1 MFGGWWASGAYE
13 AGGIAFVLAWI
24 FWMVISITFHELA
37 HGWAA
42 IGRGDQTPI
51 QSGHMTF
58 NPIVH
63 MGLQSLAMLALL
75 GIAWGA
81 MPVDPTRMKG
91 RHADAWVSFAGPLM
105 NFFIAASC
113 IVAGG
118 IALATMSR
126 DDIGALKPNVHD
138 ALQGGAMLAPKI
150 AFFLG
155 VGAMLNI
162 ALGLFNLLPLPPL
175 DGSRILASF
184 SPMFRNFVM
193 SDGGRIASMI
203 AFVLAFFFASRVIV
217 PIGMGVTMFGMGTI
231 TLGLKLVGVGP

>member
-105 NFFIAASC
+105 NFLIAAIC
-113 IVAGG
+113 ILAGG
-118 IALATMSR
+118 IALATMSQDEVR
-126 DDIGALKPNVHD
+126 SLKGHLLDALK
-138 ALQGGAMLAPKI
+138 GGSLLAPKI
-150 AFFLG
+150 TIFVG

-184 SPMFRNFVM
+184 SPAFRSFVN

-203 AFVLAFFFASRVIV
+203 AFVLAFFFANRVIV
-217 PIGMGVTMFGMGTI
+217 PIGMVVTMNGMSAI
-231 TLGLKLVGVGP
+231 TMVLKLIGVGP